1 MPSDRLQLGHGQRE
15 PFDAVRRLEADLD
28 AGIVA
33 IAFDARDHAFTKA
46 RMTQR
51 LADVVAAV
59 APGAGL
65 AAGVTAAMAD
75 LRPFSLEI
83 DQ

>member
-1 MPSDRLQLGHGQRE
+1 M
-15 PFDAVRRLEADLD
+15 RRLEADLD

-33 IAFDARDHAFTKA
+33 IAFDARNHAFTKSH
-46 RMTQR
+46 MTQR

-65 AAGVTAAMAD
+65 AAAVTAATTA

-83 DQ
+83 DR

>member
-1 MPSDRLQLGHGQRE
+1 M
-15 PFDAVRRLEADLD
+15 RRLEADLD
-28 AGIVA
+28 TGIVA
-33 IAFDARDHAFTKA
+33 IAFDAHDHAFTKSH
-46 RMTQR
+46 MTQR

-83 DQ
+83 DR